1 MRKTSTIEAAFFVCL
16 LLLSACGVKESEKA
30 DMVIKNAAVFTC
42 ADKTPWAEAVAVR
55 DGRIVFVGKNKGAE
69 RYIGP
74 DTEVMDLAGKML
86 LPGFIDS
93 HMHPTGNVITEL
105 YSISLGQNDSV
116 EDMLAAIKEFVDA
129 NPGLDAYFGGGWSV
143 GQFRGNE
150 TTLGPKKERL
160 DAICSTAPI
169 ILRSYDGHSTWVNSR
184 ALEMGGITKFTPD
197 PEGGIIE
204 RNPSTGEPWGTLRE
218 SAARLVPAVEYSYE
232 QQYQAAIAFQEFM
245 HSLGYTGVFS
255 AGSSEEVFQAFKALD
270 EEGKLSLW
278 IRGSQFIGPGRSG
291 SVDQD
296 LRTQINDQIQDL
308 ERMRTTY
315 NSELV
320 KIITAK
326 FFIDGVVEGVTASVI
341 EPYTEEAGKGE
352 DYHGLNYWRDLNAL
366 DLLNETFADLL
377 KRGIQI
383 HVHSIGDRATK
394 DIVDALEYAQG
405 KVPGNYRNVITH
417 LQLVCPED
425 IPRFK
430 ELGIIANCQVYWDFK
445 EPNWWEYVDGPF
457 LGERG
462 EHEYPLGSFVKA
474 GVMIAGSSDY
484 PVTEVPMPLWAI
496 EAGVTRNLN
505 SADYYEGDDISSMD
519 DPTYLLDKNERV
531 SLEDMIKCY
540 TCNNAYQLFIE
551 GLTGTIEVG
560 KYADLVVLGENL
572 FEVDP
577 LHIDSVP
584 IEMTIFH
591 GEVVFEGE

>member
-1 MRKTSTIEAAFFVCL
+1 
-16 LLLSACGVKESEKA
+16 
-30 DMVIKNAAVFTC
+30 
-42 ADKTPWAEAVAVR
+42 
-55 DGRIVFVGKNKGAE
+55 
-69 RYIGP
+69 
-74 DTEVMDLAGKML
+74 
-86 LPGFIDS
+86 
-93 HMHPTGNVITEL
+93 
-105 YSISLGQNDSV
+105 
-116 EDMLAAIKEFVDA
+116 
-129 NPGLDAYFGGGWSV
+129 
-143 GQFRGNE
+143 
-150 TTLGPKKERL
+150 
-160 DAICSTAPI
+160 
-169 ILRSYDGHSTWVNSR
+169 
-184 ALEMGGITKFTPD
+184 
-197 PEGGIIE
+197 
-204 RNPSTGEPWGTLRE
+204 
-218 SAARLVPAVEYSYE
+218 
-232 QQYQAAIAFQEFM
+232 M

-377 KRGIQI
+377 KRGFQI

-505 SADYYEGDDISSMD
+505 SADYYEVDDISSMD

-577 LHIDSVP
+577 LHIDSVA
-584 IEMTIFH
+584 IDMSMFH
-591 GEVVFEGE
+591 GVVVFEGE